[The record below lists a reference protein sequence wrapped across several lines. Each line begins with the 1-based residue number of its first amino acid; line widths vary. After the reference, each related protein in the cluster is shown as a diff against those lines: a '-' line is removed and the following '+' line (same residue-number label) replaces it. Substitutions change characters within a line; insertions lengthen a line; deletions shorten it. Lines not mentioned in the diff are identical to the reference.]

1 MEQSKKAIKREIKK
15 MEKYQ
20 EIGED
25 DIIVKRIVYAV
36 SEALRWSI
44 ENTVG
49 WEKPLQQAI
58 SNAEILKQELKNE

>member
-1 MEQSKKAIKREIKK
+1 MEQSKKVIEREIKK
-15 MEKYQ
+15 MQRYQ

-25 DIIVKRIVYAV
+25 DMITKRIVYAV

-58 SNAEILKQELKNE
+58 SNAEILKEELKK